1 MKRKEMKKKMS
12 SKTCMCEINDPCDYH
27 AATCIICPRGQC
39 VGHPDVAVNSQLKE
53 NQHENR

>member
-1 MKRKEMKKKMS
+1 MKKKMS